1 MKFSTNESS
10 LTQSTADCIC
20 LPVFKDG
27 VLGETTNTI
36 NQVSGN
42 AIQALIDSK
51 DVTGKAGE
59 TQMLFGLSGVA
70 SKRILLVGMG
80 DSACRKD
87 FNKAQT
93 ALFNALKAGEIKTV
107 LNATVAS
114 GNPDCLRAS
123 AQLAVNAHYNYTH
136 TKANENT
143 PLAIEEIDFF
153 LNSDCDE
160 SEAQKAISMGQAI
173 ANGMALT
180 RDLGNLPGNI
190 CTPTY
195 IAEAAQSIA
204 AEFGMKAT
212 VLDMDDCEKIGMG
225 SFLSVA
231 RGSHEAPKFIT
242 LEYNG
247 GGDEAP
253 ICLVGKGVT
262 FDTGGISLKPGL
274 GMDEM
279 KFDMLGA
286 GSVLGAM
293 RALGEM
299 QLPMNV
305 VAVIPSTENMPNGNA
320 TKPGDVI
327 TSLSGQTIEVLNT
340 DAEGRLILCDA
351 LTYAQNTFK
360 PSKIVDVA
368 TLTGACIVALGHH
381 VSGMASND
389 DELANELLQSGETV
403 HDRCWRLPL
412 YQEYDDQLDSNFAD
426 MGNIGG
432 AGAGTITAACFLQ
445 RFIDE
450 GQAWAHLD
458 IAGTA
463 WLKGKDKGA
472 SGRPVPLLT
481 EFLIQNAG

>member
-20 LPVFKDG
+20 LPIFKDG
-27 VLGETTNTI
+27 VLGQTTDTI

-59 TQMLFGLSGVA
+59 TQMLFGLSGVS

-80 DSACRKD
+80 DSECRKD

-93 ALFNALKAGEIKTV
+93 ALFNALKAGKIKTV
-107 LNATVAS
+107 LNATIAN
-114 GNPDCLRAS
+114 GHPDCLRAS
-123 AQLAVNAHYNYTH
+123 TQLAVNAHYNYTH
-136 TKANENT
+136 TKANEDA
-143 PLAIEEIDFF
+143 PLAIEEIDYF

-160 SEAQKAISMGQAI
+160 AAAQKAIAMGQAI

-195 IAEAAQSIA
+195 IAETAQSIA
-204 AEFGMKAT
+204 TEFDMKAT
-212 VLDMDDCEKIGMG
+212 VLDMDECEQLKMG
-225 SFLSVA
+225 AFLSVA

-247 GGDEAP
+247 GGEEAP

-299 QLPMNV
+299 QLPINV

-381 VSGMASND
+381 VSGMASNN
-389 DELANELLQSGETV
+389 DELANELFQSGETV

-412 YQEYDDQLDSNFAD
+412 YSEYNEQLDSNFAD

-445 RFIDE
+445 RFINE

-463 WLKGKDKGA
+463 WLKGKEKGA

-481 EFLIQNAG
+481 EFLIQNA